1 MDLFVKRFQETVLDC
16 CDTIDEETMVDVCLH
31 DMANEYRVFLENPSF
46 PSFSKLMGLPREL
59 MNLSEERHD
68 QALEI
73 IPNLGNHLNPVVRPF
88 LRKRPIMASVEIKK
102 LDLQE

>member
-46 PSFSKLMGLPREL
+46 PSFSKLMEAAKRTNESVRRTPRP
-59 MNLSEERHD
+59 S
-68 QALEI
+68 
-73 IPNLGNHLNPVVRPF
+73 LGNHTKPWKSSQPSSET
-88 LRKRPIMASVEIKK
+88 IS
-102 LDLQE
+102 